1 MNNFEHPLFT
11 VVIPNYKRVEELK
24 RALQSIIDQKNFEE
38 LVDKIIIVDD
48 KSENVK
54 LIDDTISLL
63 NNNKIFHIKKIFKQ
77 MVIKIVT
84 QGPKGTKHDWYVF

>member
-63 NNNKIFHIKKIFKQ
+63 NNNKILHIKNNFKSNAAL
-77 MVIKIVT
+77 
-84 QGPKGTKHDWYVF
+84 YS

>member
-63 NNNKIFHIKKIFKQ
+63 NNNKILH
-77 MVIKIVT
+77 
-84 QGPKGTKHDWYVF
+84 

>member
-63 NNNKIFHIKKIFKQ
+63 NNNKILHIKNNF
-77 MVIKIVT
+77 
-84 QGPKGTKHDWYVF
+84 

>member
-1 MNNFEHPLFT
+1 M
-11 VVIPNYKRVEELK
+11 IPNYKRVEELK

-63 NNNKIFHIKKIFKQ
+63 NNNKILHIKIISNQ
-77 MVIKIVT
+77 MLLILVT
-84 QGPKGTKHDWYVF
+84 KVLNVQKLNGYVF

>member
-63 NNNKIFHIKKIFKQ
+63 NNNKILHIKNNFKSNAAY
-77 MVIKIVT
+77 T
-84 QGPKGTKHDWYVF
+84 

>member
-63 NNNKIFHIKKIFKQ
+63 NNNKILHIKNN
-77 MVIKIVT
+77 
-84 QGPKGTKHDWYVF
+84 

>member
-24 RALQSIIDQKNFEE
+24 RALQSIIDQKTLRE

-63 NNNKIFHIKKIFKQ
+63 NNNKILHIKIISNQ
-77 MVIKIVT
+77 MLLILVT
-84 QGPKGTKHDWYVF
+84 RC

>member
-54 LIDDTISLL
+54 LI
-63 NNNKIFHIKKIFKQ
+63 
-77 MVIKIVT
+77 
-84 QGPKGTKHDWYVF
+84 

>member
-63 NNNKIFHIKKIFKQ
+63 NNNKILHIKNNFK
-77 MVIKIVT
+77 
-84 QGPKGTKHDWYVF
+84 